1 MMIKKGLTISLLFF
15 IALLMLAGSSFAK
28 TQFSRRPDVKV
39 FINSMVK
46 KYGFKHADLNQLFD
60 QVRIRNKVI
69 QSMKHPFE
77 AIAWQRYRKL
87 FVSQKRITM
96 GAKYWREH
104 EALLRAAEKKYGVPP
119 HIIVAILGV
128 ESFYG
133 KHQGNYR
140 VIDAL
145 SSLAFSYPRRK
156 KFFTKELAQFLLLT
170 REEDINPLSMKGSYA
185 GAMGQPQFM
194 PSSYRYYAVDGTGN
208 HKRDLLNND
217 ADIIY
222 SIANY
227 FKQHGWQAKQDI
239 VAPAI
244 VKNDKYTAINA
255 AARKPKY
262 RIKTL
267 AKYDIRPKQPQP
279 DGRLAGLIILNAKTR
294 PEFWLGFNN
303 FYVITRYNTS
313 KLYAMA
319 VYELAQEIAALK
331 RQEEAA

>member
-1 MMIKKGLTISLLFF
+1 
-15 IALLMLAGSSFAK
+15 
-28 TQFSRRPDVKV
+28 
-39 FINSMVK
+39 
-46 KYGFKHADLNQLFD
+46 
-60 QVRIRNKVI
+60 
-69 QSMKHPFE
+69 
-77 AIAWQRYRKL
+77 
-87 FVSQKRITM
+87 
-96 GAKYWREH
+96 
-104 EALLRAAEKKYGVPP
+104 VPP

-128 ESFYG
+128 ETLYG

-145 SSLAFSYPRRK
+145 SSLAFSYPRRE
-156 KFFTKELAQFLLLT
+156 KFFKKELAQFLLLT
-170 REEDINPLSMKGSYA
+170 REENIDPLSIKGSYA

-208 HKRDLLNND
+208 RKRDLLNSD
-217 ADIIY
+217 ADVIF

-244 VKNDKYTAINA
+244 VKNSKYVAINA
-255 AARKPKY
+255 AARKAKY
-262 RIKTL
+262 PIKTL
-267 AKYDIRPKQPQP
+267 AKYDIRPLKPQP
-279 DGRLAGLIILNAKTR
+279 DARLAGLIILNAKTQ

-319 VYELAQEIAALK
+319 VYELAQEIATLK
-331 RQEEAA
+331 QHKEAA